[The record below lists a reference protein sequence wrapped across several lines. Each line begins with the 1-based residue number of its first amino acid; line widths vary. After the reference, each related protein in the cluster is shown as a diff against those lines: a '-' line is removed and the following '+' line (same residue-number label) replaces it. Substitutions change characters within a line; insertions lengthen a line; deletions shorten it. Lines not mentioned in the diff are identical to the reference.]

1 MAFAAPAP
9 ARPPRLHMC
18 ISPSARTFAHPP
30 DDRLLPRARRI
41 YAPIGLIYISTPA
54 SRTSSTCTR
63 RRTGLSHRRLLN
75 ADACHRAVPF
85 PHPVPMSAP
94 PVPWPEP
101 MPEPFSR
108 RNARAHACRKPLSPL
123 SPVAWPV
130 SLLCSVL
137 CPLAL
142 LCAPLCVHP
151 LSLLSSLSPSFSP
164 IPSLRGSSLLSA
176 RHACPSRVVCA
187 FCASRV
193 FALVAHVQ

>member
-1 MAFAAPAP
+1 MCIHHPP
-9 ARPPRLHMC
+9 ARLPTRPMAVCCLALAESTPP
-18 ISPSARTFAHPP
+18 SSSSTS
-30 DDRLLPRARRI
+30 RLLLQELPRPALVAGPDSRI
-41 YAPIGLIYISTPA
+41 DAFSTQTHVIAP
-54 SRTSSTCTR
+54 
-63 RRTGLSHRRLLN
+63 
-75 ADACHRAVPF
+75 CHRAVPF
-85 PHPVPMSAP
+85 PHPVPLSAP

-101 MPEPFSR
+101 MPEPFSS
-108 RNARAHACRKPLSPL
+108 RNASRKPLSPL

>member
-1 MAFAAPAP
+1 MCIHHPP
-9 ARPPRLHMC
+9 ARLPTRPMTVCCLALAESTPP
-18 ISPSARTFAHPP
+18 SSSSTS
-30 DDRLLPRARRI
+30 RLLLQELPR
-41 YAPIGLIYISTPA
+41 PA
-54 SRTSSTCTR
+54 LVA
-63 RRTGLSHRRLLN
+63 GPDSHRRLVN
-75 ADACHRAVPF
+75 ADACHRAVPY